1 MGRVVCVFDQLENSL
16 DWPTCSDTYLSGQM
30 RKECVEM
37 FVISFVETFRLR
49 GLSLSFFFFLRQ
61 LKWRKALPIQLLSL
75 LFIKLLSCSRAL
87 WPSHIGSDRIVSSF
101 RGRARPSLLCP
112 WCLGK

>member
-1 MGRVVCVFDQLENSL
+1 MGRVICVFDQLENSL

-49 GLSLSFFFFLRQ
+49 GLSLSFFFFF
-61 LKWRKALPIQLLSL
+61 KATKMEESSANPAAQSPLYKTPFLLQGFVAKSL
-75 LFIKLLSCSRAL
+75 LQ
-87 WPSHIGSDRIVSSF
+87 
-101 RGRARPSLLCP
+101 
-112 WCLGK
+112 